1 MAARR
6 STATASLAF
15 DALGPLLKNI
25 LHLHLKDD
33 GVSGSSDGSE
43 PARLPSPGLARIV
56 TRDRSESHPPSTTHD
71 DATTES
77 ALALA
82 HAKDRIAQ
90 IAKRFLS
97 VSPELQ
103 AQLQRQ
109 GLSMRSGRR
118 IGMSLKG
125 LMRPNSIVA
134 DRPTTPDGLHV
145 KGAHFTSIPAI

>member
-1 MAARR
+1 MAARH
-6 STATASLAF
+6 STGAASLAF
-15 DALGPLLKNI
+15 GTLGPLLKNI

-56 TRDRSESHPPSTTHD
+56 TRDRSESRPPSSTHD
-71 DATTES
+71 DAMTES

-82 HAKDRIAQ
+82 HAKDRISQ

-97 VSPELQ
+97 ISPELR

-109 GLSMRSGRR
+109 DGSMRSGRR

-134 DRPTTPDGLHV
+134 DRPTTPDELHV
-145 KGAHFTSIPAI
+145 EGSHFTSIPAI